1 MDIQPITTYTGKVV
15 PLFNDN
21 IDTDQIIPKVHLK
34 RITKSGFGPFA
45 FDEWR
50 YLPDGT
56 NNPDFNPNKP
66 EFSGATIL
74 ITGDNFGCGSSR
86 EHAAWALKDYGFNI
100 IIAGS
105 FSDIFF
111 MNCTKNGMLP
121 ITLGENERKYL
132 ASQKEITIDLP
143 NQTVSANDKS
153 FNFQIDETW
162 KHKLVNGLDDIA
174 ITLEYEDFNQGH
186 GDLLSLLFKALGH

>member
-50 YLPDGT
+50 YLADGT

-66 EFSGATIL
+66 EYSGATIL

-153 FNFQIDETW
+153 FNFQIDDTW

-174 ITLEYEDFNQGH
+174 ITLEYEDLIEQYENKNKG
-186 GDLLSLLFKALGH
+186 

>member
-66 EFSGATIL
+66 EYSGATIL

-132 ASQKEITIDLP
+132 ANQKEITIDLP

-153 FNFQIDETW
+153 FNFQIDGTW

-174 ITLEYEDFNQGH
+174 LTLEYEDLIEQYENKNKG
-186 GDLLSLLFKALGH
+186 

>member
-66 EFSGATIL
+66 EYSGATIL

-153 FNFQIDETW
+153 FNFQINETW
-162 KHKLVNGLDDIA
+162 KYKLVNGLDDIA
-174 ITLEYEDFNQGH
+174 ITLEYEDLIEQYENKNKG
-186 GDLLSLLFKALGH
+186 

>member
-66 EFSGATIL
+66 EYSGATIL

-162 KHKLVNGLDDIA
+162 KHKLVNGLDDVA
-174 ITLEYEDFNQGH
+174 ITLEYED
-186 GDLLSLLFKALGH
+186 LIE